1 MIKVNRVTG
10 ALAFGTAL
18 LLVIGL
24 TFPSRVVAQTAGQGQ
39 AIGILILLG
48 LAPRSGAQPPA
59 EAKKPEGTA
68 KKAAQTPGKIVRRT
82 AVPPT
87 SGPSKERLAV
97 QSVAAID
104 APRAKQD

>member
-1 MIKVNRVTG
+1 MIHVNRVIG
-10 ALAFGTAL
+10 AFAFGTAL

-39 AIGILILLG
+39 AIGILVLLG
-48 LAPRSGAQPPA
+48 LAPRSSAQPPA

-68 KKAAQTPGKIVRRT
+68 RKAAQTPGKIVR
-82 AVPPT
+82 PT
-87 SGPSKERLAV
+87 SHPSKGRPAV
-97 QSVAAID
+97 QSVAATD